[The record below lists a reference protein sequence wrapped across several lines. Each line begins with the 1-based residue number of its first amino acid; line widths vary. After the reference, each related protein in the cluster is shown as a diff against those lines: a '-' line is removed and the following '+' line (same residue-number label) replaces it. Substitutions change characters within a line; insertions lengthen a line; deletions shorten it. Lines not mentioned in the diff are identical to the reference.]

1 MSAAG
6 PSLRIERLSKSYDRR
21 TVVSVDAL
29 RIGGRGIEGLIGPN
43 GAGKTTLMGLVTR
56 KLEADEGRI
65 LYDDGRGGG
74 ERDIR
79 GMSMDAVARLGL
91 VKTNQVVQDFETLT
105 IRDSLR
111 LALARPSRERVW
123 TVFARRRPDPA
134 AEAEIDALLGR
145 FSFSQP
151 DGHALSAGEKKL
163 LDILR
168 CLALRPRI
176 LLMDEPTAG
185 LPDDVTRQVMDL
197 VAERVRDEGMCVLV
211 IEHDLD
217 LIWEYCEHVH
227 FLADGR
233 LMAEG
238 SPAQLRA
245 DAIVAEK
252 YMGAAVA

>member
-1 MSAAG
+1 MTG
-6 PSLRIERLSKSYDRR
+6 PSLRIEGLRKSFDGR
-21 TVVSVDAL
+21 TVVSIDRLCV
-29 RIGGRGIEGLIGPN
+29 GGYGIEGLIGPN

-56 KLEADEGRI
+56 RIDANEGRV

-74 ERDIR
+74 ERNLA
-79 GMSMDAVARLGL
+79 GMGMDAVARAGL
-91 VKTNQVVQDFETLT
+91 VKTNQVVQDFAALT

-111 LALARPSRERVW
+111 LALAGPSGERLW
-123 TVFARRRPDPA
+123 NVFAPRRADPGV
-134 AEAEIDALLGR
+134 EAEIEEHLAR
-145 FSFSQP
+145 FAFSQP

-168 CLALRPRI
+168 CLVLRPRI

-197 VAERVRDEGMCVLV
+197 VAERVCTDGMRVLV

-233 LMAEG
+233 LMAQGTPEEV
-238 SPAQLRA
+238 RA
-245 DAIVAEK
+245 DATVAEK